1 MYKNEDTTVNYDFLY
16 KYFKKQ
22 EIQPTPYRD
31 RKEII
36 KQIWNIKKEK
46 DEQSINVEE
55 LDLKYSNK
63 KVMHSFNFYSF
74 PVSEGVR
81 LLVLLNSY
89 TNFKTNWRSASFS
102 V

>member
-36 KQIWNIKKEK
+36 KQI
-46 DEQSINVEE
+46 
-55 LDLKYSNK
+55 
-63 KVMHSFNFYSF
+63 
-74 PVSEGVR
+74 
-81 LLVLLNSY
+81 
-89 TNFKTNWRSASFS
+89 
-102 V
+102 